1 MRECVLHALQAN
13 MGFVL
18 VIGTFISYCGAI
30 AVIGA
35 IYKFWAPHPTCG
47 LNIFF
52 ITFTLVLA
60 LIFTLISVS
69 PWRLETAG
77 LLTSGVVFLYC
88 AWICWS
94 ALASEPDDARCTYQG
109 GRGTTAEKVSN
120 CAKLLLI
127 FSHDRPIV
135 QGYPDGCQHRFASPA
150 EAKAL
155 PREGASALVT
165 CAKHAPAMTRQVQA
179 E

>member
-1 MRECVLHALQAN
+1 

-30 AVIGA
+30 AVTGA

-109 GRGTTAEKVSN
+109 GRGTTAEKVRN
-120 CAKLLLI
+120 CPKLFLI
-127 FSHDRPIV
+127 FSRDRPIV
-135 QGYPDGCQHRFASPA
+135 QGYPDGCQHRFTSPA

-155 PREGASALVT
+155 PCDG
-165 CAKHAPAMTRQVQA
+165 CDGIMTACHTPDLDMFVEA
-179 E
+179 I